1 MVEHQA
7 VMDYL
12 AGALRRMRLNLSVFG
27 PEEQLEDAD
36 LGLRALLGL
45 REDYHSLA
53 RAFFRMMKPKTVY
66 KLMDPFLCSYIFFA
80 LPQRGRT
87 VVVGPY
93 LTRDL
98 TGEAVLEMT
107 EKLGLPLHMAR
118 QLTDFYATLP
128 VFADTS
134 MLMALIST
142 MGDTLWGGVDAF
154 ETIDL
159 NREDSAPLPMAGDAA
174 IMEENQLAM
183 RMKYIEA
190 RYYYENQMIDA
201 VSKGMLQRVERIT
214 SHISQLN
221 FEQRM
226 TDPLRNAKNY
236 CIICNTLLRKAAER
250 GGVHPLHVDRI
261 SSQYAVQIENKA
273 STEGCIQLIS
283 EMFRSYCRLVR
294 SHAIS
299 QYSAPVQKALI
310 YMEENLSGDLG
321 LQTLAAALQLSPGY
335 LSELFH
341 REVGHTVVQ
350 HLTELRMKHALHL
363 LQTTQLQVQ
372 NVAQLCGIPDAN
384 YFSKLFR
391 KHHGLTPRQY
401 RQNLSPRRA
410 EGVKGDK

>member
-1 MVEHQA
+1 MEHQA
-7 VMDYL
+7 VMDFL
-12 AGALRRMRLNLSVFG
+12 AGTLRRMRLNLSIFE
-27 PEEQLEDAD
+27 PEEPLEMAD

-66 KLMDPFLCSYIFFA
+66 KLMDPFLCSYLFFA
-80 LPQRGRT
+80 MPNSTRT

-93 LTRDL
+93 LTSDL
-98 TGEAVLEMT
+98 TNEAVLEMT
-107 EKLGLPLHMAR
+107 ERLGLPLQMAS
-118 QLTDFYATLP
+118 QMTEFYASLP
-128 VFADTS
+128 VFEDTA

-159 NREDSAPLPMAGDAA
+159 NRDTGVPLPIANDVAA
-174 IMEENQLAM
+174 MEENQLTM

-190 RYYYENQMIDA
+190 RYDYENQMIDA
-201 VSKGMLQRVERIT
+201 VAKGMIQRVELIT

-226 TDPLRNAKNY
+226 ADPLRNAKNY
-236 CIICNTLLRKAAER
+236 CIICNTLLRKAAEK

-273 STEGCIQLIS
+273 TTEGCVQLIG
-283 EMFRSYCRLVR
+283 EMFRAYCRLVR

-299 QYSAPVQKALI
+299 QYSAPVQKALV
-310 YMEENLSGDLG
+310 YMEENLSGELG
-321 LQTLAAALQLSPGY
+321 LQTLAEVLQLSPGY

-341 REVGHTVVQ
+341 REVGQTVVQ
-350 HLTELRMKHALHL
+350 HITELRMKHAQHL

-372 NVAQLCGIPDAN
+372 NVAQLCGIADAN

-391 KHHGLTPRQY
+391 KYHSMTPRQY
-401 RQNLSPRRA
+401 KQRLTLPMA
-410 EGVKGDK
+410 ETSRSDK